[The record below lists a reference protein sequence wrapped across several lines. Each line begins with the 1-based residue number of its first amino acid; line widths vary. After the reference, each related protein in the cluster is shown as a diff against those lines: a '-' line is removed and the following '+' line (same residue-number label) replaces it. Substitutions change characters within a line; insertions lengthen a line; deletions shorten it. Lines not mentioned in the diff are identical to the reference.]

1 MKNYL
6 NGAEFTPAETEA
18 LLDHALRIKQSP
30 QTFANALGGYS
41 IVGLFEKPSLRT
53 RVSFEVG
60 LHRLGAQAV
69 YLDHQQERIGQREA
83 INDYAQNLSV
93 WTHGIFAR
101 VFEHQTLI
109 ELSRHAKVPVV
120 NALCQQYHPCQALA
134 DALTIKEIFG
144 QVKDVN
150 IAYVGD
156 GNNVCQSLMLI
167 VAALGGHISIATPTL
182 HAPQAAMVEQAI
194 TLAGVSG
201 GSVSLVNDI
210 QKLGAQDL
218 LYTDTWISMG
228 STANKDEVYQRLMPF
243 QINAALVEKTGATAV
258 LHCQPAHRDVEIS
271 SDVIDAPYSYVLQQ
285 AENRLHAQNALW
297 LKLFNKI

>member
-1 MKNYL
+1 MKHYL
-6 NGAEFTPAETEA
+6 SGLEFSPAETEA
-18 LLDHALRIKQSP
+18 LLDHALRLKQSP
-30 QTFANALGGYS
+30 QTFATALSGYS

-83 INDYAQNLSV
+83 IKDYAQNLSV

-101 VFEHQTLI
+101 VFNHQTLI
-109 ELSRHAKVPVV
+109 DLAQYSKVPVV
-120 NALCQQYHPCQALA
+120 NALCQHYHPCQALA
-134 DALTIKEIFG
+134 DALTIKEIYG
-144 QVKDVN
+144 QVKDVRV
-150 IAYVGD
+150 AYVGD
-156 GNNVCQSLMLI
+156 GNNVCHSLMLI
-167 VAALGGHISIATPTL
+167 VAALGGHISVATPASN
-182 HAPQAAMVEQAI
+182 APQDAMIEQAKS
-194 TLAGVSG
+194 LSKLSG
-201 GSVSLVNDI
+201 GSVNVVNDTK
-210 QKLGAQDL
+210 KLTQQDV

-228 STANKDEVYQRLMPF
+228 STANKDEVYQRLAPF
-243 QINAALVEKTGATAV
+243 QINAALVEQTQTSAV

-271 SDVIDAPYSYVLQQ
+271 SELMDAPYSYVLQQ

>member
-1 MKNYL
+1 MKHYL
-6 NGAEFTPAETEA
+6 NGSEFSAAETEA

-30 QTFANALGGYS
+30 DVFCSALKGYS

-83 INDYAQNLSV
+83 IKDYAQNLSV
-93 WTHGIFAR
+93 WSHGIFAR
-101 VFEHQTLI
+101 VFDHQTLI
-109 ELSRHAKVPVV
+109 EMAHYARVPVV

-144 QVKDVN
+144 QVKDVR

-156 GNNVCQSLMLI
+156 GNNVCHSLMLI
-167 VAALGGHISIATPTL
+167 VAALGGHISIATPTIN
-182 HAPQAAMVEQAI
+182 APQGAMVEQA
-194 TLAGVSG
+194 LALCKISH
-201 GSVSLVNDI
+201 GSLTLVNAVE
-210 QKLGAQDL
+210 KLGPQDA

-228 STANKDEVYQRLMPF
+228 SNANKDEVYQRLAPF
-243 QINAALVEKTGATAV
+243 QINEKLVEHTSASAV
-258 LHCQPAHRDVEIS
+258 LHCQPAHRDIEIS
-271 SDVIDAPYSYVLQQ
+271 SAVMDAPYSYVLQQ

-297 LKLFNKI
+297 LKLLNKI